1 MKAQE
6 RVCVRHAHAH
16 NQTTRRGKFA
26 TASSNYAMK
35 NDASCQSGYCTDHT
49 DRPWL
54 CDVCWERVEMTHST
68 ATYTAV
74 DDYDN
79 SHTALHKQ
87 LCGAALII
95 PDSLPDFLYSTSPPP
110 IILLSAFS
118 LPFPCLRV
126 FLSFPVL
133 ANHTQEG
140 CCCWIL
146 IFIYTASLWCPPSP
160 PQCSVSTSLSRS
172 LPALPAQNIS
182 LSTLRFEF
190 VCVLTVDITQEAPTM
205 VQYMRAL

>member
-1 MKAQE
+1 MTTSGCHFGTKLFGKGIYVKMKAQE

-79 SHTALHKQ
+79 SCTALHKQ
-87 LCGAALII
+87 LCGAVLII
-95 PDSLPDFLYSTSPPP
+95 PDSLPDFLYSTFPPP
-110 IILLSAFS
+110 HHSPFCLFS
-118 LPFPCLRV
+118 
-126 FLSFPVL
+126 SFPLSSCFSV
-133 ANHTQEG
+133 
-140 CCCWIL
+140 
-146 IFIYTASLWCPPSP
+146 FPSLG
-160 PQCSVSTSLSRS
+160 
-172 LPALPAQNIS
+172 
-182 LSTLRFEF
+182 
-190 VCVLTVDITQEAPTM
+190 
-205 VQYMRAL
+205 